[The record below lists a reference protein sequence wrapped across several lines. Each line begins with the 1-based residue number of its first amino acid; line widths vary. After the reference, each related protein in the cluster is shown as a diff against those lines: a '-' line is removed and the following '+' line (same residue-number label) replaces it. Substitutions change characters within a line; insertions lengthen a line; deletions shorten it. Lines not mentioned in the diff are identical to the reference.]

1 MGSPAAL
8 EPGQHGSNGHNTESS
23 DSSPRPPQP
32 PAPDPSKDRGVI
44 PSIKSPAPDEDVV
57 EELDVWV
64 LTPLAALKMLCRG
77 IDSLVRL
84 TGDIPPT
91 PPVRSRQQSPIRLP
105 VSNAYPQ
112 FQHKENLTPQRSRSG
127 DHEIDGIPFTKTPIG
142 SPETHMFDSI
152 HDVGADAEPTYLQHA
167 AIARKF
173 YSKRPPP
180 ISTEEYLLR
189 MHKYCPMSTAVYLAT
204 SLYITRMAVAERV
217 ISVTPRNVHRLLL
230 AGLRVAMKALEDLSW
245 PHARFSKVGGVSEI
259 ELGRLEIAFCFLMD
273 FELRVD
279 AEMLQAEI
287 DTLAQAATSAVQDSP
302 VSFEMQMPSKGEKRK
317 ASSTLPTRPA
327 MPLQTVGIS
336 GL

>member
-1 MGSPAAL
+1 MGSPAAV
-8 EPGQHGSNGHNTESS
+8 EYDQHGSDDHNATRG

-32 PAPDPSKDRGVI
+32 PAPDPSSDRGVI
-44 PSIKSPAPDEDVV
+44 PPIKSPAPDEDGA
-57 EELDVWV
+57 EEVDIWV

-77 IDSLVRL
+77 IDALVSL

-91 PPVRSRQQSPIRLP
+91 PPVRSRQHSPDHFP
-105 VSNAYPQ
+105 GSKAYPQ
-112 FQHKENLTPQRSRSG
+112 FHFKENLAPQRSRSG

-142 SPETHMFDSI
+142 SPEAHMSEPI
-152 HDVGADAEPTYLQHA
+152 HDVGADAEPTYIQHA
-167 AIARKF
+167 AIARRF

-217 ISVTPRNVHRLLL
+217 IPVTPRNVHRLLL

-259 ELGRLEIAFCFLMD
+259 ELGRLEIAFCFLMS

-279 AEMLQAEI
+279 AEMLQAEV
-287 DTLAQAATSAVQDSP
+287 DMLARATSSAVQDSP
-302 VSFEMQMPSKGEKRK
+302 VSFEMHIPSKGEKRK
-317 ASSTLPTRPA
+317 ASSTLPTRPV
-327 MPLQTVGIS
+327 MPPEVHATS
-336 GL
+336 